1 MRGRFAGVFAAV
13 VLAMGWSVLATS
25 AHAQLSGYTF
35 TILAD
40 NGPGSPFQSFYVPTM
55 NARGELVFAAG
66 AGDRV
71 RGSGPQPPDPR
82 RCKACFPPRPPIPPS
97 AQRAHS
103 QGGRTL
109 ARGRPARQGQS
120 GPGRTREDE
129 EPVRLISRSAPEP
142 AVTGEESRAAL
153 PWADGPLG
161 WRAAPTAECGFH
173 VTRYL
178 HRRLVSAVARPE
190 RAAAVVDRSP
200 AATACGPADIS
211 WLVTFVRSPLG
222 EMANGAARR
231 PASRRA
237 DDVQT
242 P

>member
-1 MRGRFAGVFAAV
+1 MRRRFAGVVAAL

-35 TILAD
+35 TVLAD
-40 NGPGSPFQSFYVPTM
+40 NGPGSPFQSFYVPMM
-55 NARGELVFAAG
+55 NARGEVVFAADLRSGGGRNLPVGRIAAG

-71 RGSGPQPPDPR
+71 RGSGPPPPDPR
-82 RCKACFPPRPPIPPS
+82 SVQSLFPAPSPIPPP

-109 ARGRPARQGQS
+109 ARGRPARQGQN

-129 EPVRLISRSAPEP
+129 EPVRLISRPAPEP

-161 WRAAPTAECGFH
+161 WRAALTAECGFH
-173 VTRYL
+173 AARRL
-178 HRRLVSAVARPE
+178 HRLVWAAATLE
-190 RAAAVVDRSP
+190 RAP
-200 AATACGPADIS
+200 AATDRSEPEPAGDALPLTAIERRWVPS
-211 WLVTFVRSPLG
+211 PRS
-222 EMANGAARR
+222 
-231 PASRRA
+231 
-237 DDVQT
+237 
-242 P
+242 